1 MVVLNTALKTR
12 LAGLA
17 LLLSTAAA
25 GGPLPLWEIES
36 ADNRILIMGSVHFLR
51 PTDWPLR
58 PALNEAYE
66 LADTITMEINMATM
80 DQLAMQSAISAL
92 SIHPDGRSL
101 QDLMGRA
108 AFAEAEELATAL
120 NIPLAMF
127 ESFEPWFA
135 ALSVTQLRMVQ
146 LGFDPAWGVESM
158 LTRKALQDNKS
169 LAELETVA
177 EQLSFM
183 DRLDADTQ
191 RRFLLESLEDG
202 ATVANE
208 VDAIV
213 NAWTAGDTGALE
225 NSLLEGLDKAPR
237 LYDALLVQ
245 RNRNWVEPIAA
256 LRDEPGNHLV
266 VVGAMHLVGE
276 DSVLEM
282 LSEAGVKS
290 RQLTDADF

>member
-1 MVVLNTALKTR
+1 MSDPV
-12 LAGLA
+12 
-17 LLLSTAAA
+17 AAA
-25 GGPLPLWEIES
+25 RRWLA
-36 ADNRILIMGSVHFLR
+36 AD
-51 PTDWPLR
+51 
-58 PALNEAYE
+58 
-66 LADTITMEINMATM
+66 
-80 DQLAMQSAISAL
+80 
-92 SIHPDGRSL
+92 PDPGT
-101 QDLMGRA
+101 RA
-108 AFAEAEELATAL
+108 
-120 NIPLAMF
+120 
-127 ESFEPWFA
+127 
-135 ALSVTQLRMVQ
+135 
-146 LGFDPAWGVESM
+146 
-158 LTRKALQDNKS
+158 
-169 LAELETVA
+169 ET
-177 EQLSFM
+177 E
-183 DRLDADTQ
+183 RL
-191 RRFLLESLEDG
+191 LEDG